1 MGLGLGVR
9 MEDDEALA
17 RAIAASL
24 EDQKQVSQGTGSGSQ
39 QKSEEDLVKGNEL
52 KKEGTEA
59 KEDKG
64 TKLSLEEREAL
75 MKAKLEELKRRKV
88 EEEKVMERQ
97 RELERIRVGK
107 ETIQQKRILE
117 DQERQRVLDF
127 RKREKEENRRA
138 KQAVMEQIARD
149 KAERRSRMATTQS
162 PSGNNERKKDKGDEQ
177 KKTNGIFVV
186 KPISTQTKIRD
197 KLVAM
202 KKTYPEEKANTA
214 FRTLNA
220 YCKNLLKVP
229 LEAKFRSIRTSNNA
243 FQQRVAC
250 LEGGEG
256 IQVLE
261 LVGFEKSGE
270 FFNLGED
277 KYDKLVV
284 EAACSELNNAI
295 SNPFFG
301 AL

>member
-1 MGLGLGVR
+1 

-24 EDQKQVSQGTGSGSQ
+24 EDQKQVSSQTGTE
-39 QKSEEDLVKGNEL
+39 KSEEDLDGNNEDPT
-52 KKEGTEA
+52 KPKEGTE
-59 KEDKG
+59 EDKG
-64 TKLSLEEREAL
+64 PKLSLEEREAL
-75 MKAKLEELKRRKV
+75 MKTKLEELKRRKV

-107 ETIQQKRILE
+107 EMIQQKRILE
-117 DQERQRVLDF
+117 DQERQRVMDF

-138 KQAVMEQIARD
+138 KQAVLEQIARD
-149 KAERRSRMATTQS
+149 KAERRSGMATTQS
-162 PSGNNERKKDKGDEQ
+162 PSGNNEQKKDKGDEQ

-197 KLVAM
+197 KLVAI
-202 KKTYPEEKANTA
+202 KKTYPEDKASTA

-277 KYDKLVV
+277 KYNKLVV